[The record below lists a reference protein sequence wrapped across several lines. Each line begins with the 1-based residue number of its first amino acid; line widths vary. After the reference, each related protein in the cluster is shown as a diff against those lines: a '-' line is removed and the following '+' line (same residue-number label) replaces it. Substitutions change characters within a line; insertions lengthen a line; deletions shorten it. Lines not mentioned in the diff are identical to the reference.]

1 MQLLL
6 MLFFFFKLPFIKHFP
21 VSQDLCFDIH
31 DSALGDYTDSV
42 PVTEVIGAS
51 WKGPHA
57 NSLVFGVGKI
67 CNLIL
72 RNLTSEILFS
82 CV

>member
-1 MQLLL
+1 M
-6 MLFFFFKLPFIKHFP
+6 
-21 VSQDLCFDIH
+21 SQGLCFDIH
-31 DSALGDYTDSV
+31 DFAFGDYRDSV
-42 PVTEVIGAS
+42 PFTEVISIS
-51 WKGPHA
+51 WKGPDA
-57 NSLVFGVGKI
+57 NSLVFGVSKI